1 MSEQNLSLMRRW
13 FDEVWNHGRLETIHE
28 LMAPDAVGIGQ
39 GGAEAAIHGPSE
51 FQAFVERLR
60 AVFPDMSVN
69 VEDAF
74 GAGDKVAVR
83 WSATMTHQGGDLGIP
98 SSGKRVH
105 ITGISILRIVDGQI
119 VAGWD
124 NWDELGMMRQIGAI
138 QQPNVALTTLPNA
151 NPGTP

>member
-1 MSEQNLSLMRRW
+1 MSVQNISLTRRW
-13 FDEVWNHGRLETIHE
+13 FDEVWNQGRVETIRE
-28 LMAPDAVGIGQ
+28 LMAPDAIGVGQ
-39 GGAEAAIHGPSE
+39 GGAGAAIHGPAE

-60 AVFPDMSVN
+60 AAFPDMSVT

-83 WSATMTHQGGDLGIP
+83 WSATMTHQGSDLGIP
-98 SSGKRVH
+98 ASGKRVH
-105 ITGISILRIVDGQI
+105 ITGITILRIVDGRI

-138 QQPNVALTTLPNA
+138 QQPNVALTAAPA
-151 NPGTP
+151 

>member
-1 MSEQNLSLMRRW
+1 MSEQNLSLVRRW
-13 FDEVWNHGRLETIHE
+13 FDEVWNHGRHETIHE
-28 LMAPDAVGIGQ
+28 LMSPDAIGIGQ
-39 GGAEAAIHGPSE
+39 GGAEAAIHGPGE

-60 AVFPDMSVN
+60 AAFPDMSVN

-98 SSGKRVH
+98 ASGKRVH

-124 NWDELGMMRQIGAI
+124 NWDELGMMRQIGAL
-138 QQPNVALTTLPNA
+138 QQPNVASTTSA
-151 NPGTP
+151 EG